1 MVIEVE
7 NAHRNVK
14 IVRQLGCLAMKN
26 PYTRLLLA
34 IRIWEKSDD
43 GCFGAAAVLW
53 GKDED
58 GIISVRNAV
67 DFGTRELTASA
78 KSGFEVDDDDSMLPG
93 VKTWTR
99 PAPSPG
105 HTSLRYELEVF
116 DFSTIGIRPSQTNPD
131 WCLLLPKA
139 DLLYKT
145 STSASTDALPYV
157 LNLPAVQAFADCCI
171 DLQWFIASVNSLKSL

>member
-1 MVIEVE
+1 
-7 NAHRNVK
+7 
-14 IVRQLGCLAMKN
+14 MKN
-26 PYTRLLLA
+26 PYTRLFLA

-105 HTSLRYELEVF
+105 HTSLRCELEVF
-116 DFSTIGIRPSQTNPD
+116 DFFTIGIRPRKPTRTGAFYSQRRISCTRHRHRRQLSRCRMFSTCPQFKPLRIAVSTCNGS
-131 WCLLLPKA
+131 LLV
-139 DLLYKT
+139 
-145 STSASTDALPYV
+145 STA
-157 LNLPAVQAFADCCI
+157 
-171 DLQWFIASVNSLKSL
+171 